1 MDASGSVGKGNWQ
14 KVLDFAGKLAERLLA
29 LNRENRMEIIDFSQE
44 ANEDNQLSSNQ
55 TVIHQGLQ
63 NLKNRYQNAIT
74 RTGKA
79 LNKESEIF
87 KRLSRDGTNKL
98 LIVVTDGQ
106 TTPQNSFTGLELL
119 RGPTEDLKAA
129 GVHVT
134 AVGVGTMVNE
144 EELNFM
150 ATDPDNKNVLHFDN
164 YDGLLNMVDKVSQ
177 AICPASITNG
187 MKHWFCLG
195 FCAFVVCMKN
205 NQLFFFRES
214 MIWKTITSNRIG
226 KSEDFWK
233 IKLDGLAEQNFLRFF
248 GTVAEKKH
256 PNCNFGSRWSK
267 NLMGIHCIISWRRVH
282 ENQSRNSPHSCTPL
296 GQASSTYASS
306 DQYKTPRRSSR
317 VLVSL

>member
-1 MDASGSVGKGNWQ
+1 
-14 KVLDFAGKLAERLLA
+14 
-29 LNRENRMEIIDFSQE
+29 MEIIDFSQE

-106 TTPQNSFTGLELL
+106 TTPQNNFTGLELL

-164 YDGLLNMVDKVSQ
+164 YDELLNMVFIIIRTRALVMIFS
-177 AICPASITNG
+177 AFCIG
-187 MKHWFCLG
+187 HWKHT
-195 FCAFVVCMKN
+195 
-205 NQLFFFRES
+205 
-214 MIWKTITSNRIG
+214 WKKLVLMEC
-226 KSEDFWK
+226 KSEVNYEIDFR
-233 IKLDGLAEQNFLRFF
+233 A
-248 GTVAEKKH
+248 
-256 PNCNFGSRWSK
+256 P
-267 NLMGIHCIISWRRVH
+267 
-282 ENQSRNSPHSCTPL
+282 
-296 GQASSTYASS
+296 SSN
-306 DQYKTPRRSSR
+306 
-317 VLVSL
+317 